1 MSVVGDTPH
10 YPFSFRGDALASE
23 LGRFVVEE
31 PVTRVVTNAG
41 ARGWLVTGYAA
52 AREALK
58 DPRLSRSLI
67 ADPDMPQED
76 SSAPPLSVVGTMTM
90 LRRAGLRDE
99 AVKGMGPRQTH
110 VSLERVRDIAD
121 TLLTTMKAK
130 AKANGNGNGNGNGH
144 GDRHGNGDGH
154 VSGNDKG
161 NADAGASAEPGDL
174 VADFALP
181 WASHVTCELLG
192 LPTEAA
198 PELAG
203 WFRLLSTG
211 DAADEHLFADWTK
224 ALSRFDDWMTGI
236 GTEGLLGR
244 LALLNRSSGHPLN
257 HQELVEIAL
266 FLFVSGL
273 GNPAGFLALCGLVL
287 ARDPELAARLR
298 RERQALPGALD
309 ELYRWSV
316 MLGDSIARI
325 AREDAEI
332 GGVQIRAGE
341 LVLISIDAANRD
353 PAVFDSPDR
362 LDIDRRPS
370 MPHLR
375 FGQGRHFCPAAA
387 LNRAQTEVALGALL
401 DTVPGLR
408 LAVAPDRIRWR
419 QDHAVLLPET
429 IPVRW

>member
-1 MSVVGDTPH
+1 MSFVGDIPH

-31 PVTRVVTNAG
+31 SVTRVVTNAG

-130 AKANGNGNGNGNGH
+130 AAENGNASGNGSGRGNG
-144 GDRHGNGDGH
+144 
-154 VSGNDKG
+154 KG
-161 NADAGASAEPGDL
+161 NADESAEPGDL
-174 VADFALP
+174 VVDFALP

-211 DAADEHLFADWTK
+211 EMADENLFADWTK
-224 ALSRFDDWMTGI
+224 ALRRFDDWMTGI

-244 LALLNRSSGHPLN
+244 LALLNRSSGHPLS
-257 HQELVEIAL
+257 HQEMVEIAL

-298 RERQALPGALD
+298 REPRALPGTLE

-332 GGVQIRAGE
+332 GGVPVRAGE

-370 MPHLR
+370 TPHLR

-387 LNRAQTEVALGALL
+387 LNRAQTEVALRALL
-401 DTVPGLR
+401 DTLPGLR

>member
-1 MSVVGDTPH
+1 MSRVGDIPH

-130 AKANGNGNGNGNGH
+130 VKAKTDENENRNENGNGNGNE
-144 GDRHGNGDGH
+144 
-154 VSGNDKG
+154 
-161 NADAGASAEPGDL
+161 SAEPGDL

-192 LPTEAA
+192 LPIEAA

-211 DAADEHLFADWTK
+211 GMAEENLFADWTK

-244 LALLNRSSGHPLN
+244 LALLNRSSGHPLS

-287 ARDPELAARLR
+287 AREPELAARLR
-298 RERQALPGALD
+298 REPRALPGALE

-332 GGVQIRAGE
+332 GGVTVRAGE

-353 PAVFDSPDR
+353 PAVFDYPER

-370 MPHLR
+370 TPHLR

-387 LNRAQTEVALGALL
+387 LNRAQTEVALRALL

-419 QDHAVLLPET
+419 QDHAVLLPEA

>member
-1 MSVVGDTPH
+1 MSVVGDIPH

-58 DPRLSRSLI
+58 DPRLSRGLI

-110 VSLERVRDIAD
+110 ISLERVRDIAD
-121 TLLTTMKAK
+121 TLLTTMTA
-130 AKANGNGNGNGNGH
+130 ATNTN
-144 GDRHGNGDGH
+144 
-154 VSGNDKG
+154 G
-161 NADAGASAEPGDL
+161 NADGNANGDAVGNAEADADTELGDL

-181 WASHVTCELLG
+181 WASQVTCELLG

-211 DAADEHLFADWTK
+211 EAADANLFADWTK

-244 LALLNRSSGHPLN
+244 LALLNRSSDHPLS

-298 RERQALPGALD
+298 REPRALPGALE

-325 AREDAEI
+325 AREEAEI
-332 GGVQIRAGE
+332 GGVRVRAGE

-353 PAVFDSPDR
+353 PAVFESPDR

-370 MPHLR
+370 SPHLR

-387 LNRAQTEVALGALL
+387 LNRAQTEVALRSLL

-408 LAVAPDRIRWR
+408 LAVAPDRVRWR

>member
-1 MSVVGDTPH
+1 MSVVGDIPH
-10 YPFSFRGDALASE
+10 YPFSFRGDVLASE

-41 ARGWLVTGYAA
+41 ARGWLVTGYVA

-76 SSAPPLSVVGTMTM
+76 STAPPLSVVGTMTM

-110 VSLERVRDIAD
+110 ISLERVREIAD
-121 TLLTTMKAK
+121 TLLTTMTT
-130 AKANGNGNGNGNGH
+130 N
-144 GDRHGNGDGH
+144 RSVNGDG
-154 VSGNDKG
+154 SANGDANRSDDANPSAANT
-161 NADAGASAEPGDL
+161 NANPDPTATPTAQPGDL

-181 WASHVTCELLG
+181 WASQVTCELLG

-203 WFRLLSTG
+203 WFRLLCTG
-211 DAADEHLFADWTK
+211 EAADEHLFSDWTK

-236 GTEGLLGR
+236 GTDGLLGR
-244 LALLNRSSGHPLN
+244 LALLNRSSDRPLS

-287 ARDPELAARLR
+287 ARDPQLAARLR
-298 RERQALPGALD
+298 REPQALPGALE

-316 MLGDSIARI
+316 MLGDSITRI
-325 AREDAEI
+325 AREDTEV
-332 GGVQIRAGE
+332 GGVQVRAGE

-353 PAVFDSPDR
+353 PAVFDSPER
-362 LDIDRRPS
+362 LDIDRRSP

-387 LNRAQTEVALGALL
+387 LNRAQTEVALRALL

-408 LAVAPDRIRWR
+408 LAVAPEEVRWR
-419 QDHAVLLPET
+419 QDHAVLLPES

>member
-1 MSVVGDTPH
+1 MSVVGDVPH
-10 YPFSFRGDALASE
+10 YPFSFRGDVLASE

-110 VSLERVRDIAD
+110 IPLWRVREIAD
-121 TLLTTMKAK
+121 TLLTTMT
-130 AKANGNGNGNGNGH
+130 ANGNENGGTDENGGA
-144 GDRHGNGDGH
+144 DGI
-154 VSGNDKG
+154 GGADG
-161 NADAGASAEPGDL
+161 NANPTAEPGDL

-181 WASHVTCELLG
+181 WASQVTCELLG

-203 WFRLLSTG
+203 WFRLLCTG
-211 DAADEHLFADWTK
+211 ETADEHLFSDWTK

-236 GTEGLLGR
+236 GTDGLLGR
-244 LALLNRSSGHPLN
+244 LALLNRSSDRPLS

-298 RERQALPGALD
+298 REPQALPGALE

-316 MLGDSIARI
+316 MLGDSITRI
-325 AREDAEI
+325 AREDTEV
-332 GGVQIRAGE
+332 GGVHVRAGE
-341 LVLISIDAANRD
+341 LVLISTDAANRD
-353 PAVFDSPDR
+353 PAVFDSPER
-362 LDIDRRPS
+362 LDIDRRPPV
-370 MPHLR
+370 PHLR

-387 LNRAQTEVALGALL
+387 LNRAQTEVALRALL

-408 LAVAPDRIRWR
+408 LAVAPEEIRWR

>member
-1 MSVVGDTPH
+1 MSVVGGVPH

-41 ARGWLVTGYAA
+41 ALGWLVTGYDA

-67 ADPDMPQED
+67 ADPEMPQED
-76 SSAPPLSVVGTMTM
+76 HSAPPLSVVGTMTM
-90 LRRAGLRDE
+90 LRAAGLRDE
-99 AVKGMGPRQTH
+99 AVKGMGPRQPH
-110 VSLERVRDIAD
+110 ISLERVRDIAS

-130 AKANGNGNGNGNGH
+130 GRANT
-144 GDRHGNGDGH
+144 
-154 VSGNDKG
+154 
-161 NADAGASAEPGDL
+161 EQGDL

-181 WASHVTCELLG
+181 WASQVTCELLG

-203 WFRLLSTG
+203 WFRLLCTG
-211 DAADEHLFADWTK
+211 EEADEHLFSDWTK

-236 GTEGLLGR
+236 GTKGLLGR
-244 LALLNRSSGHPLN
+244 LALLNRSSEHPLS
-257 HQELVEIAL
+257 HKELVEIAL

-298 RERQALPGALD
+298 AEPQALPGALE

-316 MLGDSIARI
+316 MLGDSITRI

-332 GGVQIRAGE
+332 GGVRVRAGE

-370 MPHLR
+370 APHLR

-387 LNRAQTEVALGALL
+387 LNRAQTEVALRALL

-408 LAVAPDRIRWR
+408 LAVAPEEIRWR